1 LQAAWTYQIDAR
13 GAPQDEIVAL
23 ECLPTQ
29 KPYVELRG
37 EALTSWSL
45 PQLIRG
51 PRSHPRPSSNSS
63 VCRRQI
69 PGVCRSRA
77 ISRDGRVPAAAASGF
92 GLCAKVFVATRGLST
107 VENAAEV
114 ASDSDGFHLS
124 CG

>member
-1 LQAAWTYQIDAR
+1 MSADPEAVRGAAWR
-13 GAPQDEIVAL
+13 G
-23 ECLPTQ
+23 
-29 KPYVELRG
+29 
-37 EALTSWSL
+37 SWSL